1 MRLSSPV
8 FRLALVM
15 VSLVVQMVGG
25 VDDAAVFC
33 GRGDGMGDPYPGGL

>member
-15 VSLVVQMVGG
+15 VLLVVQMVGG
-25 VDDAAVFC
+25 VDDAAVVR
-33 GRGDGMGDPYPGGL
+33 GRGDGIGDPYPGGL